1 MVFGEI
7 HSTDNN
13 IFEVPDDIQEK
24 FNKDV
29 ERLDATLVSY
39 PMPVTTNMPPVLLAL
54 DGINHLSVEDFPL
67 NLDRYTLHK
76 MQGKVKARQDDSHS
90 MNLNDVKQVLKEI
103 YDPIAVLKDKNGEGL
118 IVITTMKAKN
128 DSTIIIP
135 IHLGKTKGTYVFN
148 DLATGFG
155 KENFEKWLEKR
166 VSNIVYYNKEKNL
179 EFSTLPHYWLDLKTV
194 GVAPNQALSNRVLN
208 PGDIVKRY
216 SNIAA
221 RKLKNTESYQEENQ
235 HINQMT
241 IDKSHNSQTSIEQ
254 QLLWDF
260 SSNHSDFDENHE
272 IVINKQL
279 GEMSMPS
286 QENQSTNIAP
296 ENFYINCPYS
306 ESRQAKAL
314 GAKWNP
320 EMKKWYVPKGM
331 DLSPFERWFPKE
343 DKQQETAQ
351 DNKVRREKNQHTAQ
365 PHLSDAVTYLRVN
378 FDEKDQV
385 KALGARWNPEIKKW
399 YVPEGKDLTP
409 FEQWLP
415 RESAL
420 EQNNNIES
428 SSKKNIS
435 DINQII
441 DRNTKRLL
449 DVYSNDIRRFNQ
461 SIDKVVNGNYGR
473 GYIPI
478 GRTPDV
484 LKILEVPD
492 VKVRIKEQ
500 HLEKIMSSYL
510 GIPEG
515 KYNTPHNVTPETLR
529 TIPNEIHNPIA
540 VFKSSTRDNSYLLLT
555 EQYEQKIDN
564 GRNAPVVVI
573 FNLNTAKNEIDI
585 IDIGSI
591 YGRSEGQLLKDF
603 TENLLYVNTEKGQN
617 FLATERLQLPW
628 DFTLDNP
635 NLPLNCKTEVDLSQY
650 ISIKDMQQESTLLD
664 KSSDILGKPLVQEV
678 DFWKVFYQ
686 RHDET
691 QIYTDLRSQQ
701 PTYLAVNFDNKDE
714 AKSLGA
720 RWDADNK
727 SWFAPAGK
735 ESGELRRFLPEE
747 NEAVSQVS
755 SGKSLLDFQQE
766 ATAIGLDMRDF
777 NQMPG
782 VWHRTSIIGKNPH
795 EKDGAYKIF
804 HNPDGTIGAMARNLA
819 ANQEVRWSNRSHE
832 HNSRHTETPREVI
845 HALELNRNIHV
856 RCQIEAREQ
865 IAHHRAA
872 EAASLYHV
880 LPNAQG
886 DEPYLLN
893 KSMQY
898 YEGIKRLDDGSLVIP
913 LFGKNQ
919 EIQSLQVISPE
930 GEKKLM
936 TQGQKLGAYF
946 SLAIEPQ
953 GLTQPTQPSHVVIAE
968 GVATAEAALQIA
980 QKIYGQNVLA
990 VAAIDSGNLAHVAEK
1005 IQQLYPEA
1013 IKIIAADN
1021 DRATEDKT
1029 QKNPGLDAAKEI
1041 VDKLPYFTIKTPN
1054 IISGKNTDWNDVLKH
1069 HGIEAAVSMFDAQKQ
1084 KENSQST
1091 LDKPSNAQKISSKTS
1106 EKVES
1111 KEKKTIQESPDSM
1124 DKSKK
1129 ESKTSRKTGN
1139 SAKRNKKDQ
1148 SNER

>member
-1 MVFGEI
+1 
-7 HSTDNN
+7 
-13 IFEVPDDIQEK
+13 
-24 FNKDV
+24 
-29 ERLDATLVSY
+29 
-39 PMPVTTNMPPVLLAL
+39 
-54 DGINHLSVEDFPL
+54 
-67 NLDRYTLHK
+67 
-76 MQGKVKARQDDSHS
+76 
-90 MNLNDVKQVLKEI
+90 
-103 YDPIAVLKDKNGEGL
+103 
-118 IVITTMKAKN
+118 
-128 DSTIIIP
+128 
-135 IHLGKTKGTYVFN
+135 
-148 DLATGFG
+148 
-155 KENFEKWLEKR
+155 
-166 VSNIVYYNKEKNL
+166 
-179 EFSTLPHYWLDLKTV
+179 
-194 GVAPNQALSNRVLN
+194 
-208 PGDIVKRY
+208 
-216 SNIAA
+216 
-221 RKLKNTESYQEENQ
+221 
-235 HINQMT
+235 
-241 IDKSHNSQTSIEQ
+241 
-254 QLLWDF
+254 
-260 SSNHSDFDENHE
+260 
-272 IVINKQL
+272 
-279 GEMSMPS
+279 MSMPS
-286 QENQSTNIAP
+286 QENQSTIAT
-296 ENFYINCPYS
+296 ENTYINCPYA
-306 ESRQAKAL
+306 ESSKAKAL

-351 DNKVRREKNQHTAQ
+351 FNEKMSNQDNKVRHEKNQHTAMQ
-365 PHLSDAVTYLRVN
+365 THSPDAVTYLRVN

-441 DRNTKRLL
+441 DRNTKILL

-1069 HGIEAAVSMFDAQKQ
+1069 HGLEIAVSMFNVQKQ

-1091 LDKPSNAQKISSKTS
+1091 LDKPS
-1106 EKVES
+1106 KVES
-1111 KEKKTIQESPDSM
+1111 KEKKTIQESPDGM
-1124 DKSKK
+1124 DKPKK